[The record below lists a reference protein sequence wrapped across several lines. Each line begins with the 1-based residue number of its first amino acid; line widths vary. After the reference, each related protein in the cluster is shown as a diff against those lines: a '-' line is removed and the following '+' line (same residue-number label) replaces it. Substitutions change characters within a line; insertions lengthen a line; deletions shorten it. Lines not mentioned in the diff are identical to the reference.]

1 MLRIPCLQAVE
12 ENVRS
17 TELIT
22 TFFGNGLDGRFGLG
36 ILLGRHG
43 WRSRARRISRDLIR
57 AEQGVSAVVEVVVVV
72 VGEMEEND
80 AVLPVS
86 FSAAVL
92 GGFRSQAPSPPAF
105 LSSQTASFLCISL
118 KGY

>member
-1 MLRIPCLQAVE
+1 MVE
-12 ENVRS
+12 V
-17 TELIT
+17 
-22 TFFGNGLDGRFGLG
+22 
-36 ILLGRHG
+36 
-43 WRSRARRISRDLIR
+43 A
-57 AEQGVSAVVEVVVVV
+57 VVVVV
-72 VGEMEEND
+72 LLVVVMERTARND

-92 GGFRSQAPSPPAF
+92 GRFRSQAPSPPAF